1 MSLKKTLERENLI
14 LLENLWYFLSITL
27 LGTLKFIEGDLT
39 IQSEYS
45 FTTITFLV
53 KTSLTAVFQS
63 TADKGK

>member
-14 LLENLWYFLSITL
+14 LLENLWYFLSITI
-27 LGTLKFIEGDLT
+27 LGTLKLIEGDLT
-39 IQSEYS
+39 VQSEYS

-63 TADKGK
+63 TADNGK